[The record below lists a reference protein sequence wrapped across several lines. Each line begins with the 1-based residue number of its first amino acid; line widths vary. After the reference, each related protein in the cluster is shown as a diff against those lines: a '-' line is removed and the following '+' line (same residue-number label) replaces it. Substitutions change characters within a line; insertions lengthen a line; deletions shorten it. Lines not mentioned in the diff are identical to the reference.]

1 MSLRNRWRLRK
12 QKLQHSQLKE
22 CVNLRNIFF
31 YLLICSVSSAITV
44 TDEVV
49 EVAAEVVQTVENVR
63 LFMVRTVTEV
73 ALTVEAIRTFIVAT
87 ITFLV
92 NLVVDILRF
101 ITGKLSF
108 SLWILSINFFPQKSG
123 LFTPVPS
130 SFLDSVSFSM
140 VIRS

>member
-1 MSLRNRWRLRK
+1 MN
-12 QKLQHSQLKE
+12 
-22 CVNLRNIFF
+22 F
-31 YLLICSVSSAITV
+31 SVSTGV

-92 NLVVDILRF
+92 NLVVDILRV
-101 ITGKLSF
+101 ITGKSLSDCGNF
-108 SLWILSINFFPQKSG
+108 HLIFLGRSLDSSVFFKGHQEKRSQKFPKYRLSILTSHSH
-123 LFTPVPS
+123 PV
-130 SFLDSVSFSM
+130 
-140 VIRS
+140 